1 MNGRGPGDPER
12 LMPIGLYCIREPC
25 KNFSLCSMK
34 TWLEVPKDQVIGECK
49 SVKAKGPGQL
59 IVGVLFG
66 PVAFRNKVIL
76 ISHSPLVSEWQ
87 FLRHAAQIIKQSS
100 FARGHI
106 ETDQGLMFKGQRTHL
121 GVNLLQST
129 RIVLPVGSLSER
141 SEPLALTVIGP
152 LMDQDEKMVSWQ
164 RNMQSGRR

>member
-1 MNGRGPGDPER
+1 
-12 LMPIGLYCIREPC
+12 
-25 KNFSLCSMK
+25 
-34 TWLEVPKDQVIGECK
+34 
-49 SVKAKGPGQL
+49 
-59 IVGVLFG
+59 
-66 PVAFRNKVIL
+66 
-76 ISHSPLVSEWQ
+76 
-87 FLRHAAQIIKQSS
+87 
-100 FARGHI
+100 
-106 ETDQGLMFKGQRTHL
+106 MFKGQRTRI